1 MATIT
6 KEEFVQAVVT
16 NSADGKNA
24 VSFGNG
30 FVNELTGKSCT
41 ITTKAGLPVSV
52 TTKFDLENLLG
63 TISHVAAGIGLGI
76 LAKKKIVPALKK
88 KAAKKVAESVDA
100 ADLAATIGNMMGG
113 N

>member
-1 MATIT
+1 MAKIT
-6 KEEFVQAVVT
+6 KEEFAAAVMA
-16 NSADGKNA
+16 NSSDGKNA

-41 ITTKAGLPVSV
+41 ITTKMGLPIAV

-88 KAAKKVAESVDA
+88 KAAKKVAESADA

>member
-1 MATIT
+1 MANVT
-6 KEEFVQAVVT
+6 KEEFVHAVVT

-41 ITTKAGLPVSV
+41 ITTKAGLPIAV

-63 TISHVAAGIGLGI
+63 TISHVAAGVGLGI

-88 KAAKKVAESVDA
+88 KAIKKAASEATVADI
-100 ADLAATIGNMMGG
+100 AATIGDMVGG